1 MHPLERLVNIVA
13 LLLESTRPLTFEEI
27 RDAMPEAYAQDET
40 ATAKR
45 MFERDKD
52 ILRDIGVPIQVSAT
66 DAWDVEQG
74 YTIDKREYYLPE
86 VELAPEEVSALFVA
100 ARATGATE
108 TFEQAVLKLLY
119 GTEGGLIGGAT
130 PAPLAAETAGSD
142 ARLAAAATAITDRRS
157 LRFAY
162 RTSRGTESE
171 RHVDPWGL
179 VFRGGHWYVVGLDR
193 ERGEIRSFRLSRIR
207 GEVGP
212 ADVGSAAPE
221 GFRAADH
228 VQGGPWGPGEP
239 EERARIAFSPEV
251 AWLATRTYRD
261 ARVET
266 TREDGWVEVTVP
278 APPGDGI
285 VSWVLSFG
293 PDAELLEPRALRD
306 EVVRRLEAVL
316 A

>member
-1 MHPLERLVNIVA
+1 MHPLERLVNLVA
-13 LLLESTRPLTFEEI
+13 LLLESHRPLTFEEI

-40 ATAKR
+40 PTAKR

-86 VELAPEEVSALFVA
+86 VALTPEEVSALFVA
-100 ARATGATE
+100 ARASGADE

-119 GTEGGLIGGAT
+119 GAEGGLLSGAT
-130 PAPLAAETAGSD
+130 PAPLAAEASATD
-142 ARLAAAATAITDRRS
+142 PRLTAAADAITDRRS
-157 LRFAY
+157 VRFAY

-171 RHVDPWGL
+171 RRLDPWGL
-179 VFRGGHWYVVGLDR
+179 VFRGGHWYLVGLDH
-193 ERGEIRSFRLSRIR
+193 ERGETRSFRLSRIR
-207 GEVGP
+207 G
-212 ADVGSAAPE
+212 DVEAARGASPPPE

-228 VQGGPWGPGEP
+228 VQVGPWGPGEP
-239 EERARIAFSPEV
+239 EDRARIAFSPDV
-251 AWLATRTYRD
+251 AWLATRAYRE
-261 ARVET
+261 ARVEA
-266 TREDGWVEVTVP
+266 TRHDGWVEVSVP
-278 APPGDGI
+278 APPGDAI

-293 PDAELLEPRALRD
+293 PDAELLEPEPLRR
-306 EVVRRLEAVL
+306 EVVRRLEGVL